1 MTLQHRTHRADRR
14 QQQEPMTSEIF
25 VWWCFLGAVSV
36 LNLSAWAWSA
46 RVLERRRAELGPQA
60 YAARRLQLLLS
71 AVYVGGCA
79 FRSVFPLHD
88 VPRICLV
95 DSWLSTVIVGRT
107 VATVAELCFAAQW
120 ALLMGELA
128 RAAGSTAGKL
138 ASRALVPMI
147 AVAEACAWY
156 AVLTT
161 SNLGHVIEASIW
173 TASAAMMVAGML
185 AAWPRCNATLRRVI
199 ALGCAAGLAYV
210 AFMVLFDVPMYRAR
224 WLADEAAGRSY
235 MSLAQ
240 GLIDTARNCVVSY
253 RWQDWHTEV
262 VWMSA
267 YFSAAVWLSIALIH
281 TPVLAHHVVA
291 RKRR

>member
-1 MTLQHRTHRADRR
+1 
-14 QQQEPMTSEIF
+14 MTSEIF
-25 VWWCFLGAVSV
+25 VWWCFLGTVSV
-36 LNLSAWAWSA
+36 LNLAAWVWSA
-46 RVLERRRAELGPQA
+46 RALERRRAALGPQA
-60 YAARRLQLLLS
+60 HARRRLLLLLS
-71 AVYVGGCA
+71 AAYVGGCA

-120 ALLMGELA
+120 ALLMAELA
-128 RAAGSTAGKL
+128 HAAGSTVGKL

-161 SNLGHVIEASIW
+161 SNLGHVVEASIW
-173 TASAAMMVAGML
+173 TTSAAMMVAGMF
-185 AAWPRCNATLRRVI
+185 AAWPRCNATLRRVL
-199 ALGCAAGLAYV
+199 ALWCAAGLAYV

-224 WLADEAAGRSY
+224 WLADEAAGRTY

-240 GLIDTARNCVVSY
+240 GLIDSARSCVVSH

-281 TPVLAHHVVA
+281 TPVLARHVVA
-291 RKRR
+291 RPLKRDRSRAA

>member
-1 MTLQHRTHRADRR
+1 
-14 QQQEPMTSEIF
+14 MTSEIF

-36 LNLSAWAWSA
+36 LNLGAWAWSA
-46 RVLERRRAELGPQA
+46 WVLERRRAALGPQA
-60 YAARRLQLLLS
+60 HAARRLQLLLS

-120 ALLMGELA
+120 ALLMAELA
-128 RAAGSTAGKL
+128 HAAGSTVGRL

-156 AVLTT
+156 SVLTT
-161 SNLGHVIEASIW
+161 SNLGHVVEASIW

-185 AAWPRCNATLRRVI
+185 AAWQRCNATLRRVLV
-199 ALGCAAGLAYV
+199 LGCAAGLAYV

-224 WLADEAAGRSY
+224 WLADEAAGRTY
-235 MSLAQ
+235 LSLAQ
-240 GLIDTARNCVVSY
+240 GLIDSTRNCVVSH

-281 TPVLAHHVVA
+281 TPVLANHVDPD
-291 RKRR
+291 RNKRIRGLPT

>member
-1 MTLQHRTHRADRR
+1 
-14 QQQEPMTSEIF
+14 MTSEIF
-25 VWWCFLGAVSV
+25 VWWCFLGTVSV
-36 LNLSAWAWSA
+36 LNLGALVWSA
-46 RVLERRRAELGPQA
+46 RSLERRSAALGAQDHA
-60 YAARRLQLLLS
+60 RRRLQLLLS

-88 VPRICLV
+88 VPRTCLV

-120 ALLMGELA
+120 ALLMAELA
-128 RAAGSTAGKL
+128 QAADSTVGKV

-161 SNLGHVIEASIW
+161 SNLGHVVEASIW
-173 TASAAMMVAGML
+173 SASAAMVVVGL
-185 AAWPRCNATLRRVI
+185 LGIWPHCNATLRRVL
-199 ALGCAAGLAYV
+199 ALWCAAGLAYV
-210 AFMVLFDVPMYRAR
+210 AFMALFDVPMYRAR
-224 WLADEAAGRSY
+224 WLADEAAGRTY

-240 GLIDTARNCVVSY
+240 GLVDTARSCVVSH

-262 VWMSA
+262 VWMSL

-281 TPVLAHHVVA
+281 TPVLANHVA
-291 RKRR
+291 RRRR